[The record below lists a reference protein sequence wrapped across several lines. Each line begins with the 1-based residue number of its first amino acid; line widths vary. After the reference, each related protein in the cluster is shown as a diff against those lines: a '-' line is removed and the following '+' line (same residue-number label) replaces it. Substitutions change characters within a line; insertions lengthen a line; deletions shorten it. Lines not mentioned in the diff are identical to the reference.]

1 LDQINNT
8 LEHIILGGQSDFM
21 NSFEVIAIMLEIL
34 SEDTAPVEFM
44 NIVALEVSSFMLKA
58 VKRDLHINL
67 VRFLQ
72 PLHIL
77 LID

>member
-1 LDQINNT
+1 
-8 LEHIILGGQSDFM
+8 M

-44 NIVALEVSSFMLKA
+44 DIVALEVSSFMLKA